1 MGLIISSLCSFQ
13 CSLSYNNKENDTAIT
28 KLPDPIKY
36 NTNYNPKT
44 KAIILKDDEIR
55 QKVDFLLLSL
65 RLCYTKVD
73 SN

>member
-1 MGLIISSLCSFQ
+1 MVLIISILCSFE

-36 NTNYNPKT
+36 NTNYYPKR

-65 RLCYTKVD
+65 RLCYTKVEF
-73 SN
+73 